1 MNTHRVLVVE
11 DDPDLA
17 ATMQEALQDE
27 GYEVRVV
34 LHGVQ
39 AYAEA
44 AAFLPHVILLDLM
57 MPDFDGYDIGRQLR
71 GDDVTAAIPVVIVSG
86 YKQLEDAEILL
97 KTQYSLFK
105 PFDISDLLGCVEAAI
120 ARRPYPQR

>member
-1 MNTHRVLVVE
+1 MNTHRALVVE

-27 GYEVRVV
+27 DYEVRVV
-34 LHGVQ
+34 LHGVR

-97 KTQYSLFK
+97 KTHYSLFK

-120 ARRPYPQR
+120 ARRPYP